1 MTPSRTKPRL
11 TAILLIAVISAV
23 LFAPVIW
30 RLAATGY
37 DYQVHMG
44 IAANM
49 LKTGTVNTPH
59 FLLQAGAILFSP
71 LAGGIFNATV
81 VLVLLAE
88 AMTAVIVFS
97 YILPGKEPSRLA
109 LPMTLALLLA
119 APVAILFPLDRHLY
133 LGYIGIN
140 LFHNPTMFLLKP
152 LALLSFTYIL
162 KSLESDTSLPVTAL
176 VISAILTVAAAV
188 AKPSYTIV
196 ILPALAIFLSG
207 MIILKRRFDWKFHL
221 CSVFIPAVVILLVQ
235 YRMTY
240 SAEQVQGVYS
250 GASGI
255 IFAPLAVM
263 SSYSA
268 FLLPKL
274 LLSLLFPLAV
284 FCANYRE
291 AVKDTGI
298 QLGWLAFGIGC
309 FYTYFLAESGPRMLQ
324 GNFSWSAQVSL
335 FILFAASAK
344 LLLRSSSHLSEG
356 AGKTRL
362 FLCGAA
368 LVLHASFGIAF
379 YIAEFARTEL
389 YW

>member
-1 MTPSRTKPRL
+1 MSLPRTKPHIATILL
-11 TAILLIAVISAV
+11 TAIISAAI
-23 LFAPVIW
+23 FAPIVW

-49 LKTGTVNTPH
+49 LKTGAINTPH
-59 FLLQAGAILFSP
+59 FLLQAGAILLSP
-71 LAGGIFNATV
+71 LTGGIFNATV

-88 AMTAVIVFS
+88 AMTAVIVFR

-152 LALLSFTYIL
+152 LALLSFAYTV
-162 KSLESDTSLPVTAL
+162 KSLESDTRLPGIAL
-176 VISAILTVAAAV
+176 VISAILTVVAAV

-221 CSVFIPAVVILLVQ
+221 FSIFIPAVVILLLQ

-250 GASGI
+250 GTSGI

-284 FCANYRE
+284 FCSNYRE
-291 AVKDTGI
+291 AARDTGI
-298 QLGWLAFGIGC
+298 QLGWLLFGIGC

-344 LLLRSSSHLSEG
+344 LFLNLSER
-356 AGKTRL
+356 AGKAKV
-362 FLCGAA
+362 FFCGAA

-379 YIAEFARTEL
+379 YIAEFVRTEL